1 MPRRPFFLLCLLAA
15 CSLPPATGDEPRL
28 SSHIDAVLG
37 PRQNDGYA
45 GVILG
50 STGARLWSQGVEPKP
65 GLQGKFQYL
74 HNPSLPGSLFEV
86 AIFEDGRPVVFPPL
100 FHQWWPSH
108 IGMEGRADGLRL
120 LERKFITADDRGI
133 DLVQITNE
141 SDRARKLTVR
151 LRSPLGLA
159 GRDRLFDTDVTWAL
173 AGDGFKPTTESRTV
187 HAAYNPDRTSD
198 VQARASF
205 TYTGDTM
212 WAPLD
217 GETGPERRWTC
228 WSSGEKTDWYEIEFR
243 EPREVSRIVLHI
255 FDDRA
260 GVWAPAEIRVQYEA
274 NRVLADL
281 ATSRNPPAGRN
292 EIAFEPV
299 KTSKIRIVFT
309 HQPNHYSGIT
319 ELEVYPGV
327 ARRIPVLDR
336 EIELAPRA
344 SVAFPVEMAFGAA
357 PKLGDVDE
365 IFERHLTEYN
375 NWFSE
380 AIPDFECS
388 DAWFTRLWYYR
399 WYVVRHCLADPK
411 AGLLKEPCFFEGRHM
426 PWYPRVITYGH
437 ALQTAEAR
445 WLRDPRY
452 ARGHVRA
459 VFDNQFEGRD
469 GMFDG
474 QFPNVQADRRI
485 NHYYTE
491 WIATEPWELF
501 LVHPDLQSLEA
512 QIPKMERNIRGLLDR
527 FDSDKDLLL
536 SVEGH
541 YHTGME
547 FQPSFFWFNESKS
560 DTSKE
565 TPVERVD
572 YTCYLY
578 ANVRALEAAGV
589 DREKLS
595 EKIRHAV
602 LEKMWDP
609 ERKFFYSLEPKSDK
623 KALVEEIVGF
633 YPHAFRLVPEGDRR
647 YDAVFDRL
655 FDPAQFWGPYPA
667 HSASKRAEFYSQDR
681 PGGCHWNGPTWPF
694 SNVLVAEALANAI
707 RVYRVP
713 QVTRAKYFD
722 FLQRYV
728 RAQYEGGDFTKPLV
742 GEVYH
747 SETGAWKTPTED
759 YFHSTYADLLI
770 RHVGGLVPRPDA
782 TLEFHPIVDA
792 FPFFRFRR
800 VPYRGALLDIL
811 WDAPDGRDLFGDG
824 VEGFTVKRDGKVLFT
839 VDGLVHV
846 EWSERG
852 GLKKLE

>member
-1 MPRRPFFLLCLLAA
+1 MQRLRVLLLLLLGA
-15 CSLPPATGDEPRL
+15 CAWPASPAEPVRL
-28 SSHIDAVLG
+28 STHLDAVLG

-50 STGARLWSQGVEPKP
+50 STGARLWAQGVEPKP
-65 GLQGKFQYL
+65 GLQGRFQYL
-74 HNPSLPGSLFEV
+74 HNPSLPGSLFDL
-86 AIFEDGRPVVFPPL
+86 AIFEDGHPVVFPPL

-133 DLVQITNE
+133 DLVQITND
-141 SDRARKLTVR
+141 SDRPRTLRLR
-151 LRSPLGLA
+151 LRSPMGIS
-159 GRDRLFDTDVTWAL
+159 GKDRLFDTDVTWSL
-173 AGDGFKPTTESRTV
+173 AAEGFTPATEGRVV
-187 HAAYNPDRTSD
+187 HAAYNPKHTSD

-205 TYTGDTM
+205 TYKGDSM

-217 GETGPERRWTC
+217 GETSPERRWTC
-228 WSSGEKTDWYEIEFR
+228 WSSGQESDWYEIEFR
-243 EPREVSRIVLHI
+243 EPREVSRLVLHL
-255 FDDRA
+255 FDDQA
-260 GVWAPAEIRVQYEA
+260 GVWAPAEYRVQVEKD
-274 NRVLADL
+274 RVLADL
-281 ATSRNPPAGRN
+281 EVRRTPEKPAGGRN
-292 EIAFEPV
+292 EILFDPV
-299 KTSKIRIVFT
+299 KTSRIRIVFQ
-309 HQPNHYSGIT
+309 HQRGRYSGIS
-319 ELEVYPGV
+319 ELEVWPG
-327 ARRIPVLDR
+327 ATQQIPVLERTID
-336 EIELAPRA
+336 LAPKA
-344 SVAFPVEMAFGAA
+344 NVAFPVEMAFGAE
-357 PKLGDVDE
+357 PRLGAVDE

-375 NWFSE
+375 GWFQDR
-380 AIPDFECS
+380 IPDFDCP
-388 DAWFTRLWYYR
+388 DAWFMRLWYYR
-399 WYVVRHCLADPK
+399 WYVLRHCLADPK
-411 AGLLKEPCFFEGRHM
+411 CGLLKEPCFFEGRHM

-469 GMFDG
+469 GFFDG

-485 NHYYTE
+485 DHYYTE
-491 WIATEPWELF
+491 WIATEPWELYC
-501 LVHPDLQSLEA
+501 VHPDLPLLES

-578 ANVRALEAAGV
+578 ANVRALEAAGIN
-589 DREKLS
+589 REKLA
-595 EKIRHAV
+595 EQIRQAV
-602 LEKMWDP
+602 LAKMWDP
-609 ERKFFYSLEPKSDK
+609 ERKFFYSLEPKSDR

-633 YPHAFRLVPEGDRR
+633 YPHAFQLVPEGDHR

-655 FDPAQFWGPYPA
+655 FDADQFWAPYPA
-667 HSASKRAEFYSQDR
+667 HSASKKAEYFSLDR

-707 RVYRVP
+707 RIYRIP

-728 RAQYEGGDFTKPLV
+728 RAQYENGDFTKPLV

-747 SETGAWKTPTED
+747 SETGAWKTETED

-770 RHVGGLVPRPDA
+770 RHVGGLVPRGDDV
-782 TLEFHPIVDA
+782 LEFHPIVDA
-792 FPFFRFRR
+792 WPWFRFRG
-800 VPYRGALLDIL
+800 VPYHGAVLDIL
-811 WDAPDGRDLFGDG
+811 WDAKQ
-824 VEGFTVKRDGKVLFT
+824 GFTVKRDGKVLFT
-839 VDGLVHV
+839 VPTLSHV